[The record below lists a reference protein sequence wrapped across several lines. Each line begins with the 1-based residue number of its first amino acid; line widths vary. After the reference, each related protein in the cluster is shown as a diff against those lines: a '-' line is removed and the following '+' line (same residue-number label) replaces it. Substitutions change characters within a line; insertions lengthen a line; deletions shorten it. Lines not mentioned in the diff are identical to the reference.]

1 VTVTLADLAAQGARA
16 GAHPFPIILSA
27 PSGGGK
33 TTIAR
38 RLLAERADVG
48 YSVSCTTRAPRAGEV
63 HGRDYFFLSA
73 AEFEA
78 ARDRGDFAEWAPVH
92 GNLYGTLRREV
103 DGVLAAGRHVLMDI
117 DIEGARQF
125 MRAFPASVGIFVLP
139 PSGDVLLSRLNGR
152 ASESAESMAVRV
164 RNARDEV
171 AAAREYEYVVVNDD
185 LARAVAQ
192 VASIVDAEGS
202 RRERLAALDA
212 RVRDIVAALDAAL
225 AGAEAAADRPCG
237 RQRSRTIDSRP
248 TSGRRPPARLHRR
261 HDHAGVHAERDRR
274 ARDQQV
280 PRRARRGQVRAA
292 AQRVPAHP
300 RPLGREEADH
310 ARARGAVGRQHRL
323 RGGAAPPAAE
333 G

>member
-1 VTVTLADLAAQGARA
+1 MTLTLAHLAAEGARA

-38 RLLAERADVG
+38 RLLADRGDLG

-63 HGRDYFFLSA
+63 HGRDYFFLSD

-78 ARDRGDFAEWAPVH
+78 ARDRGEFAEWAPVH

-202 RRERLAALDA
+202 RRERLRALDA

-225 AGAEAAADRPCG
+225 AGAEAAAR
-237 RQRSRTIDSRP
+237 
-248 TSGRRPPARLHRR
+248 
-261 HDHAGVHAERDRR
+261 
-274 ARDQQV
+274 
-280 PRRARRGQVRAA
+280 
-292 AQRVPAHP
+292 
-300 RPLGREEADH
+300 
-310 ARARGAVGRQHRL
+310 
-323 RGGAAPPAAE
+323 
-333 G
+333 